1 MIVHQILCILK
12 PMSTKRVK
20 LSSNDSLRSGRI
32 SKMEK
37 TVERK
42 SRIDCRSRTVF
53 DLYQE
58 TIARGMLAHA
68 MDDGDKY
75 RLVARSLR
83 ERAIVPEMAFQ
94 REEVVSLAARF
105 EVLAIEADHIQEHL
119 VDTLFAPH
127 AVPSSLGNLPI

>member
-1 MIVHQILCILK
+1 MGNG
-12 PMSTKRVK
+12 
-20 LSSNDSLRSGRI
+20 NDSLLSGRI

-37 TVERK
+37 TVECK
-42 SRIDCRSRTVF
+42 TRIDYRSRTVF

-58 TIARGMLAHA
+58 TIARGMLVYA

-83 ERAIVPEMAFQ
+83 ERAFAAEMAFQ
-94 REEVVSLAARF
+94 RKEVISLAARF

-119 VDTLFAPH
+119 VDTLFAPR
-127 AVPSSLGNLPI
+127 AVRSPLRNLPIWHLPHTGG